1 MTRTYEIFAE
11 PSIDGIC
18 RAMLDEGLVTNLRP
32 TYDNSGEFNWHCS
45 LTSTKGDLICVG
57 IGGTALLAIRAAID
71 CRISQQLG
79 RARQMEEPRLS
90 AFYSMRLADKDHTR

>member
-11 PSIDGIC
+11 PSIDEIC
-18 RAMLDEGLVTNLRP
+18 RAMLDEGLVTHLMP
-32 TYDNSGEFNWHCS
+32 TYVPSGEFIWYCR

-79 RARQMEEPRLS
+79 KSSRIEEPSVRRWNL
-90 AFYSMRLADKDHTR
+90 MRS